1 MGSEGDKQAEEEEEE
16 EDEAEDE
23 EAEDEEDARA
33 LELAAM
39 RSGIE
44 LPTT

>member
-1 MGSEGDKQAEEEEEE
+1 MLGSKGDKQAEEEDEEEE
-16 EDEAEDE
+16 EDEDDED
-23 EAEDEEDARA
+23 DARA

-44 LPTT
+44 LPMT